1 MKKLTTLLGSN
12 HYYLKKTLIIM
23 KITTIFLMLN
33 LVNLSANVYSQS
45 QKFSFSFE
53 KIQIKELLEQI
64 ETKSNYKFLY
74 RPDLL
79 DNYYV
84 KLNAKDKTLEEVLS
98 AALNKSEI
106 SFRILEDNLVVITSK
121 DYLTAKQDVKITGTI
136 TDANSGEPVIGANII
151 IEGTTIGVTSDVNG
165 TFAVSIPNPNAVI
178 VVSSIGYITE
188 KVDVAGR
195 SVVNVKLVPDI
206 TKLEEVVV
214 VGYGT
219 MKKSDLTGA
228 VVSVN
233 SENLK
238 NTVSSTFDQAL
249 QGRAAGVQVMVNSG
263 QPGAATTIRVRGT
276 NSLLGTNEPLYV
288 IDGIQMGGSNENVF
302 FVGNGGNRNAYRTSP
317 LSALNPNDIES
328 IEVLKDASAAAIYG
342 NRGANGVIIVTTKK
356 GKKNDAR
363 INYDFSSGYKTMP
376 SQIDVMGLR
385 DFARFNNEQAAVQGK
400 TPRPE
405 FANPDALTG
414 GTNWQNTIFKTGKI
428 QNHNLSLSGGTDKV
442 TYYISGGYNY
452 DYGPVINSW
461 MERYSFR
468 ANTEVKM
475 KKWLNFGNNFSIGRT
490 NTKYVMADAGDS
502 PLMLS
507 LTKAPDVKV
516 YNDKGEYIGVNPG
529 QEVPGGGLAQA
540 NPVAL
545 TKDRDSRKKKFNV
558 FNNAYFDL
566 IYKGFIL
573 KTEVNIT
580 GDFTNDYA
588 FYARTEYPG
597 FINNQSQLNEQLASS
612 VGLEIKNILNY
623 TKTIGVHSINAMA
636 AHESR
641 SGRNENV
648 FGAGGAFYN
657 NSLNS
662 LSLSNSK
669 YISTGGS
676 RGRYRAESYLTRVFY
691 NFNDFA
697 MVTAS
702 LRADGSPNFPENNRW
717 GYFPSISGA
726 LKLSNL
732 KFFQENV
739 SFVNKLKVNGGYG
752 EVGSDNVLGGLYIP
766 YVGVQ
771 PTTDGGFST
780 SFLNYDN
787 NLRWETT
794 TSTNLGIELGL
805 FQNRVNLQLELYKK
819 KTTDALN
826 QVLLPSSVGSGIYV
840 VSNIASVQNKGME
853 ITLNTVNTTGQFS
866 WKTDV
871 TFTINRNKI
880 LSLGKGGLPLYG
892 GISKN
897 IEGGPIGRFW
907 GYQTNGLYQS
917 FDDIATSARWNGVN
931 TVDRGVGLWIG
942 DYKFVDVNTEAGR
955 GDWEIKGYTGQYD
968 AGGNYIPGTAVFT
981 GNDADKLK
989 ISDASVINADDQTF
1003 IGDPNP
1009 DFTFG
1014 INNSFTFKNFD
1025 LNVYLV
1031 GVYGNDLYNN
1041 TKARLLSGDLY
1052 NQNMLSIMKDRA
1064 VPELKSGGNPANIF
1078 DYTLKNPNAE
1088 VPRLRSGTN
1097 FSQASVNSRFVEDG
1111 SYLRIQN
1118 VVLGY
1123 NLPDKWVN
1131 SIRLSSLRVYLNA
1144 QNLYTFTKYS
1154 GWDPEVGSIGQSS
1167 LQTGIDGG
1175 HYPVARVFMMGV
1187 QVGF

>member
-1 MKKLTTLLGSN
+1 M
-12 HYYLKKTLIIM
+12 
-23 KITTIFLMLN
+23 
-33 LVNLSANVYSQS
+33 
-45 QKFSFSFE
+45 
-53 KIQIKELLEQI
+53 
-64 ETKSNYKFLY
+64 
-74 RPDLL
+74 
-79 DNYYV
+79 
-84 KLNAKDKTLEEVLS
+84 
-98 AALNKSEI
+98 
-106 SFRILEDNLVVITSK
+106 
-121 DYLTAKQDVKITGTI
+121 
-136 TDANSGEPVIGANII
+136 
-151 IEGTTIGVTSDVNG
+151 
-165 TFAVSIPNPNAVI
+165 
-178 VVSSIGYITE
+178 
-188 KVDVAGR
+188 
-195 SVVNVKLVPDI
+195 
-206 TKLEEVVV
+206 
-214 VGYGT
+214 
-219 MKKSDLTGA
+219 
-228 VVSVN
+228 
-233 SENLK
+233 
-238 NTVSSTFDQAL
+238 
-249 QGRAAGVQVMVNSG
+249 GVQ
-263 QPGAATTIRVRGT
+263 TKTF
-276 NSLLGTNEPLYV
+276 
-288 IDGIQMGGSNENVF
+288 F

-356 GKKNDAR
+356 GKKNEAS
-363 INYDFSSGYKTMP
+363 ITYDYSAGIKTLNNK
-376 SQIDVMGLR
+376 IEVMGLQ

-400 TPRPE
+400 TPRAE

-414 GTNWQNTIFKTGKI
+414 GTNWQDAVFKRGKV
-428 QNHNLSLSGGTDKV
+428 QNHNLSFSGGSDKV

-461 MERYSFR
+461 MERYSLR

-475 KKWLNFGNNFSIGRT
+475 KKWLNFGNNFSIART

-507 LTKAPDVKV
+507 LTKAPDVNV
-516 YNDKGEYIGVNPG
+516 YDDEGNYIGVNPG

-545 TKDRDSRKKKFNV
+545 TKDRDSRKKKFNI

-566 IYKGFIL
+566 LYKNFTFR
-573 KTEVNIT
+573 TEINFT
-580 GDFTNDYA
+580 GDFTNDYS

-597 FINNQSQLNEQLASS
+597 FINNQSQLNEQIASN
-612 VGLEIKNILNY
+612 VGFEIKNILNY
-623 TKTIGVHSINAMA
+623 NKTIGKHSVNAMA
-636 AHESR
+636 AHEAR
-641 SGRNENV
+641 GGRYENV

-657 NSLNS
+657 NNLNS
-662 LSLSNSK
+662 LGLSNSD
-669 YISTGGS
+669 YISTGGT
-676 RGRYRAESYLTRVFY
+676 RGRYRAESYLARAFY
-691 NFNDFA
+691 NFNDLV
-697 MVTAS
+697 MVTTS
-702 LRADGSPNFPENNRW
+702 IRADGSPNFPEDNRW

-726 LKLSNL
+726 LKISNF
-732 KFFQENV
+732 KFFQQNIT
-739 SFVNKLKVNGGYG
+739 FINRLKINGGYG
-752 EVGSDNVLGGLYIP
+752 EVGSDNVLGGHYTP

-771 PTTDGGFST
+771 PSTDGGFST

-794 TSTNLGIELGL
+794 TSTNLGIEVSM

-840 VSNIASVQNKGME
+840 VSNIASVENKGME
-853 ITLNTVNTTGQFS
+853 ITLNTVNTSGQFE
-866 WKTDV
+866 WKTDL

-897 IEGGPIGRFW
+897 VEGGPIGRFW
-907 GYQTNGLYQS
+907 GYQTDGLYQD

-931 TVDRGVGLWIG
+931 TVDQGVGLWMG
-942 DYKFVDVNTEAGR
+942 DYKFVDVNTVSGR
-955 GDWEIKGYTGQYD
+955 GKWEIPGYTGQYD
-968 AGGNYIPGTAVFT
+968 ANGVYIPGTALYT
-981 GNDADKLK
+981 GVSTDKVT
-989 ISDASVINADDQTF
+989 ITDASVINADDQTF

-1014 INNSFTFKNFD
+1014 INNSFTYKNFD
-1025 LNVYLV
+1025 LNIYLV
-1031 GVYGNDLYNN
+1031 GVYGNDLYNS
-1041 TKARLLSGDLY
+1041 TKSRLLMGDLY
-1052 NQNMLSIMKDRA
+1052 NQNMLAIMKDRA
-1064 VPELKSGGNPANIF
+1064 VPVLGSGGDAKNIF

-1088 VPRLRSGTN
+1088 VPRLRAGTN
-1097 FSQASVNSRFVEDG
+1097 FSQASTNSRYVEDG

-1118 VVLGY
+1118 IVLGY
-1123 NLPDKWVN
+1123 NLPDKWAN
-1131 SIRLSSLRVYLNA
+1131 TLHLSKLRVYMNA

>member
-1 MKKLTTLLGSN
+1 MLGKGN
-12 HYYLKKTLIIM
+12 YYLKKTLLIM
-23 KITTIFLMLN
+23 KITTFFLMLN
-33 LVNLSANVYSQS
+33 FIQLNATVFSQS

-53 KIQIKELLEQI
+53 NIQVKELLDQI
-64 ETKSNYKFLY
+64 ETKSTYKFLY
-74 RPDLL
+74 RPDQV
-79 DNYYV
+79 DNYTV
-84 KLNAKDKTLEEVLS
+84 KIEAKDKTLEELLTVAFS
-98 AALNKSEI
+98 KSEMT
-106 SFRILEDNLVVITSK
+106 FRILEDNLVVITPIDFVSF
-121 DYLTAKQDVKITGTI
+121 KQEVKVEGTI
-136 TDANSGEPVIGANII
+136 TDATNGEPVIGASVIVEGTSIGAITDAAGKFSITVPGLNSVII
-151 IEGTTIGVTSDVNG
+151 I
-165 TFAVSIPNPNAVI
+165 
-178 VVSSIGYITE
+178 SSIGYNNE
-188 KVDVAGR
+188 KISIDGR
-195 SVVNVKLVPDI
+195 SVIDVKLVPDI
-206 TKLEEVVV
+206 TKLDEVVV

-219 MKKSDLTGA
+219 MRKSDLTGA
-228 VVSVN
+228 VVSV
-233 SENLK
+233 SSDALK

-263 QPGAATTIRVRGT
+263 QPGAATTIRIRGT
-276 NSLLGTNEPLYV
+276 NSLLGNNEPLYV
-288 IDGIQMGGSNENVF
+288 IDGIQIGGSNEGVF

-317 LSALNPNDIES
+317 LSALNPSDIES
-328 IEVLKDASAAAIYG
+328 IEILKDASASAIYG
-342 NRGANGVIIVTTKK
+342 NKGANGVIIVTTKK
-356 GKKNDAR
+356 GRKNEAR
-363 INYDFSSGYKTMP
+363 ISYDYSTGIKTLTNK
-376 SQIDVMGLR
+376 IDVMGLQ
-385 DFARFNNEQAAVQGK
+385 DFASFNNEQALVQGK

-405 FANPDALTG
+405 FANPNTLKG
-414 GTNWQNTIFKTGKI
+414 GTDWQNTLFKTGKV
-428 QNHNLSLSGGTDKV
+428 QNHNLSLSGGTDKM
-442 TYYISGGYNY
+442 TYFISGGYNY

-475 KKWLNFGNNFSIGRT
+475 KKWLNFGNNFSFGHT

-516 YNDKGEYIGVNPG
+516 FDDNGNYIGVNPG

-558 FNNAYFDL
+558 YNNAYVDL
-566 IYKGFIL
+566 LYKDFTL

-588 FYARTEYPG
+588 FYARSEYPG

-612 VGLEIKNILNY
+612 LGYELKNILSYN
-623 TKTIGVHSINAMA
+623 KTLGDHSVNAMA
-636 AHESR
+636 AHEAR
-641 SGRNENV
+641 GGKYQNV

-657 NSLNS
+657 NNLNS
-662 LSLSNSK
+662 LGLSNSK
-669 YISTGGS
+669 YINTGGN
-676 RGRYRAESYLTRVFY
+676 RGRWRAESYLTRIFY
-691 NFNDFA
+691 NFKDLA
-697 MVTAS
+697 MLTTS
-702 LRADGSPNFPENNRW
+702 LRADGSPNFPKNNRW
-717 GYFPSISGA
+717 GYFPSFSA
-726 LKLSNL
+726 AVKVSNL
-732 KFFQENV
+732 AFFKNNV
-739 SFVNKLKVNGGYG
+739 TFINKLKINGGYG

-794 TSTNLGIELGL
+794 TSSNLGLEMGF
-805 FQNRVNLQLELYKK
+805 FQNRLNFQLELYKK

-840 VSNIASVQNKGME
+840 VSNIASIQNKGIE
-853 ITLNTVNTTGQFS
+853 LTLNTINTNGEFS

-871 TFTINRNKI
+871 TFTVNRNEI
-880 LSLGKGGLPLYG
+880 LSLGEGGLPLYG

-897 IEGGPIGRFW
+897 MEGGPIGRFW
-907 GYQTNGLYQS
+907 GYQTDGLYKD

-931 TVDRGVGLWIG
+931 TIDSGVGLWMG
-942 DYKFVDVNTEAGR
+942 DYKFKDIDKETGIAK
-955 GDWEIKGYTGQYD
+955 WEIPGYTGSYD
-968 AGGNYIPGTAVFT
+968 ANGVYIPGTAIYT
-981 GNDADKLK
+981 GNASDKIDIK
-989 ISDASVINADDQTF
+989 DASIINADDQTY

-1014 INNSFTFKNFD
+1014 INNNFEYKNFD
-1025 LNVYLV
+1025 LTVYIV
-1031 GVYGNDLYNN
+1031 GVYGNDLYNS

-1064 VPELKSGGNPANIF
+1064 IPELKNGGNAGNIF
-1078 DYTLKNPNAE
+1078 DYSLKNPNAE
-1088 VPRLRSGTN
+1088 VPRLRAGTN

-1118 VVLGY
+1118 IVLGY
-1123 NLPDKWVN
+1123 NLPNSLVN
-1131 SIRLSSLRVYLNA
+1131 KFKLSNLRVYVNA
-1144 QNLYTFTKYS
+1144 QNLFTFTKYS
-1154 GWDPEVGSIGQSS
+1154 GWDPEVGSTAQSS
-1167 LQTGIDGG
+1167 LSTGIDGG
-1175 HYPVARVFMMGV
+1175 HYPVARVMMMGI